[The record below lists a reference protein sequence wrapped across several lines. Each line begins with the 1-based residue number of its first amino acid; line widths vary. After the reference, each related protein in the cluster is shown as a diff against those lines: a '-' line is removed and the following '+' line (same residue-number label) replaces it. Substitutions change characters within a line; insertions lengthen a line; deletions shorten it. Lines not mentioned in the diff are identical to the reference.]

1 MAEELEAPFIGIQ
14 RLRIPVDGDG
24 VTTLVAFRDC
34 TLACQYCLNPQ
45 CLKADTRVETFTP
58 ETLLEHV
65 KIDNLYFLATGGG
78 VTFGGGEPLIRSAFI
93 EKFHAICP
101 PEWSIYI
108 ESALNV
114 PLEHLQRVAPFVK
127 QFIIDIK
134 DMDKGIYEAYT
145 GKSNERVLSNLNWIA
160 EQGLQDKCMIRL
172 PLIPDYNTD
181 ENRKAS
187 RAQLEGMGFSIFDEF
202 NYIKSSPRDL

>member
-1 MAEELEAPFIGIQ
+1 MAEELEAPFIGIE

-34 TLACQYCLNPQ
+34 TLACKYCLNPQ
-45 CLKADTRVETFTP
+45 CLKPNTRVILHTP
-58 ETLLEHV
+58 ETLLETV
-65 KIDNLYFLATGGG
+65 MIDNLYFLATGGG
-78 VTFGGGEPLIRSAFI
+78 VTFGGGEPLLRSAFI
-93 EKFHAICP
+93 EKFHDICP

-134 DMDKGIYEAYT
+134 DMDNATYEAYT
-145 GKSNERVLSNLNWIA
+145 GKSNERLLNNLNWIV
-160 EQGLQDKCMIRL
+160 EQKLQDRCMIRL
-172 PLIPDYNTD
+172 PRIPNFNDKQQV
-181 ENRKAS
+181 KAS
-187 RAQLEGMGFSIFDEF
+187 RAKLEGMGFSHFDEF
-202 NYIKSSPRDL
+202 NYIIRNKKA

>member
-1 MAEELEAPFIGIQ
+1 MAEALEAPFIGIE

-34 TLACQYCLNPQ
+34 TLACKYCLNPQ
-45 CLKADTRVETFTP
+45 SLKADARVLLYTP
-58 ETLLEHV
+58 EKLLETV

-78 VTFGGGEPLIRSAFI
+78 VTFGGGEPLLRSAFI
-93 EKFHAICP
+93 EKFHDICP

-134 DMDKGIYEAYT
+134 DMDGTIYEAYT
-145 GKSNERVLSNLNWIA
+145 GKGNERLLNNLNWIV
-160 EQGLQDKCMIRL
+160 EQNLQDRCMIRL
-172 PLIPDYNTD
+172 PRIPNFNDKQQV
-181 ENRKAS
+181 KAS
-187 RAQLEGMGFSIFDEF
+187 RAKLEGMGFSHFDEF
-202 NYIKSSPRDL
+202 NYIIRNKKA

>member
-1 MAEELEAPFIGIQ
+1 MAEELEAPFIGIE

-34 TLACQYCLNPQ
+34 TLACKYCLNPQ
-45 CLKADTRVETFTP
+45 SLKADARVLLYTP
-58 ETLLEHV
+58 EKLLETV

-78 VTFGGGEPLIRSAFI
+78 VTFGGGEPLLRSAFI
-93 EKFHAICP
+93 EKFHDICP

-114 PLEHLQRVAPFVK
+114 PQEHLQRVAPFVK

-134 DMDKGIYEAYT
+134 DMDGNIYEAYT
-145 GKSNERVLSNLNWIA
+145 GKSNERLLNNLNWIVK
-160 EQGLQDKCMIRL
+160 QKLQDRCMIRL
-172 PLIPDYNTD
+172 PRIPNFNDKTQV
-181 ENRKAS
+181 KAS
-187 RAQLEGMGFSIFDEF
+187 RAKLEGMGFSHFDEF
-202 NYIKSSPRDL
+202 NYIIRNKKA

>member
-1 MAEELEAPFIGIQ
+1 MAEALEAPFIGIE

-34 TLACQYCLNPQ
+34 TLSCKYCLNPQ
-45 CLKADTRVETFTP
+45 SLKADARVVLHTP
-58 ETLLEHV
+58 ETLLETV
-65 KIDNLYFLATGGG
+65 MIDNLYFLATGGG
-78 VTFGGGEPLIRSAFI
+78 VTFGGGEPLLRSVFI
-93 EKFHAICP
+93 EKFHDICP

-134 DMDKGIYEAYT
+134 DMDGTIYEAYT
-145 GKSNERVLSNLNWIA
+145 GKGNERLLNNLNWIV
-160 EQGLQDKCMIRL
+160 EQNLQDRCMIRL
-172 PLIPDYNTD
+172 PRIPNFNDKQQV
-181 ENRKAS
+181 KAS
-187 RAQLEGMGFSIFDEF
+187 RAKLEGMGFSHFDEF
-202 NYIKSSPRDL
+202 NYIIRNKKA